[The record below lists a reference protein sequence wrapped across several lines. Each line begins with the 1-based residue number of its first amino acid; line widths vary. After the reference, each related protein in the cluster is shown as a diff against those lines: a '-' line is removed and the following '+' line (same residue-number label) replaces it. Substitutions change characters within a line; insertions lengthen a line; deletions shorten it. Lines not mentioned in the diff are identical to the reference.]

1 MIDMF
6 DANHTASLCENVC
19 VVEFQSSAGLV
30 AVHSTANALV
40 TDQPKVKSNSST
52 KIEQK
57 YNKKKQHDLPKP
69 LWLKGI
75 KLSSM
80 RQQRCVYEQ
89 GMRKRI
95 S

>member
-30 AVHSTANALV
+30 AVHSTANASV

-52 KIEQK
+52 KIEPK
-57 YNKKKQHDLPKP
+57 YNKKKKTA
-69 LWLKGI
+69 WSTKT
-75 KLSSM
+75 SM
-80 RQQRCVYEQ
+80 AE
-89 GMRKRI
+89 GN
-95 S
+95 